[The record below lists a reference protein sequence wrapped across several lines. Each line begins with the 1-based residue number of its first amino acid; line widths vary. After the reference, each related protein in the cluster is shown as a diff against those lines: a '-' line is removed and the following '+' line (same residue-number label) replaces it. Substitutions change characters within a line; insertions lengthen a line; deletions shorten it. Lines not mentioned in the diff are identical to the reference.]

1 MNDDPTEKV
10 PDGVIKLDVGCF
22 RQKTPR
28 EMSLN
33 TEAALKRIFEQGL
46 RSLQRKEETET
57 LASFARL

>member
-28 EMSLN
+28 EMSLEYL
-33 TEAALKRIFEQGL
+33 EAALKRIFEQGPPQPPAE
-46 RSLQRKEETET
+46 RGKQR
-57 LASFARL
+57 L